1 MNQYPVWI
9 SDITNLKQATEMINK
24 IGALTNKKT
33 ESINLSNEINYRFKK
48 IKIHK
53 KEVQSVLYL
62 IWKNPFMSVNQNT
75 FINNMLSKLGWHN
88 VCSEYSN
95 RYPEITE
102 EDIKKLNPDIILLS
116 SEPFPFKEKHK
127 RDFQKLMPKSDVK
140 IIDGEMFSWYGNKL
154 LKILDHQP
162 AHISRHLLVLFLKQH
177 HKHYYVLK

>member
-1 MNQYPVWI
+1 
-9 SDITNLKQATEMINK
+9 
-24 IGALTNKKT
+24 
-33 ESINLSNEINYRFKK
+33 
-48 IKIHK
+48 
-53 KEVQSVLYL
+53 
-62 IWKNPFMSVNQNT
+62 MSVNQNT

-140 IIDGEMFSWYGNKL
+140 IIDGEMFSWYGNTL
-154 LKILDHQP
+154 LKSTDYFNY
-162 AHISRHLLVLFLKQH
+162 LLTAK
-177 HKHYYVLK
+177 K